1 MPDLAVRA
9 PVQAPST
16 PPCASS
22 AAVAPFA
29 VLVVDDEPNILSALR
44 RVLRANGYQVQ
55 TAPGGAEALALL
67 EKAPVDLII
76 SDMRMPEMNGAEFLR
91 RSREQVPEAVRILL
105 TGYADIGSTIA
116 AVNDGEIFRYI
127 SKPWNDE
134 ALLGTLR
141 DGLARK
147 QLERERDR
155 LLATV
160 TRQHVELQQ
169 HAELLEQRVAE
180 RTQALSQAHAELQAS
195 HDVARD
201 GFLGTLRML
210 SHLLDQSAGLT
221 RGCGRSAAQLVQGIG
236 PTVGLGAEAI
246 QDTFHAALLEDL
258 GRMGLPDRL
267 LDAPLNSLTGD
278 DRRRMQ
284 RVPLAAEA
292 CLVAMPSLLGA
303 GRVLHHLGERWDGK
317 GEPDG
322 LKGLEIPPGSRL
334 LRVVSDYERLKA
346 GCIESRRFSDVDA
359 QRWLCNGSGTR
370 YDATMVDA
378 LVAWLHASHAKP
390 APRSRVAVAAL
401 APGMVLAHDLTVSG
415 ALLVPQGRSLDARLI
430 AALAQLERR
439 QDIRLELEIALHEPL

>member
-1 MPDLAVRA
+1 MPETAALGAL
-9 PVQAPST
+9 Q
-16 PPCASS
+16 S
-22 AAVAPFA
+22 AAPTPPFA

-44 RVLRANGYQVQ
+44 RLLRVNGYLVQ
-55 TAPGGAEALALL
+55 TAPGGPEALTLL
-67 EKAPVDLII
+67 EQAPVDLII

-91 RSREQVPEAVRILL
+91 RSRARVPEAVRILL

-116 AVNDGEIFRYI
+116 AINDGEIFRYI

-141 DGLARK
+141 DGLERK

-160 TRQHVELQQ
+160 TRQHQELQQ
-169 HAELLEQRVAE
+169 HAALLEQRVAE
-180 RTQALSQAHAELQAS
+180 RTHALSLAHTELQTS

-221 RGCGRSAAQLVQGIG
+221 RGCGRSAALLVQGVG
-236 PTVGLGAEAI
+236 PTVGLTPEAM

-258 GRMGLPDRL
+258 GRMGVPDRL
-267 LDAPLNSLTGD
+267 LHVPLNSLNGD

-284 RVPLAAEA
+284 SAPLAAEA
-292 CLVAMPSLLGA
+292 YLVAMPSLLGA
-303 GRVLHHLGERWDGK
+303 ARVLHHLGERWDGK
-317 GEPDG
+317 GEPNG
-322 LKGLEIPPGSRL
+322 LQGSAIPAGSRL
-334 LRVVSDYERLKA
+334 LRVASEYERLKA
-346 GCIESRRFSDVDA
+346 GCLESRRFSDADA
-359 QRWLCNGSGTR
+359 QRWLRNGSGTR
-370 YDATMVDA
+370 YDPGMVDA
-378 LVAWLHASHAKP
+378 LLAWLAAAHSHP
-390 APRSRVAVAAL
+390 APRSHLTVAAL
-401 APGMVLAHDLTVSG
+401 APGMVLAHDLIVGG

-439 QDIRLELEIALHEPL
+439 QDIKLELEIELHDPV